1 MTFKECIERLREA
14 GIDTPEHEARE
25 LFIRFAD
32 YPRDGAI
39 FDQNEASSEEL
50 SSAIERRCARE
61 PLQYIVGEVGFYRE
75 LYSVSPDCL
84 IPRAD
89 TETLVDFAVK
99 ALKAGARFLDVCT
112 GSGCIA
118 VSTLKNTVATTAVA
132 LDISY
137 GALDIAAKNAA
148 KNGVTDRIEFLRMD
162 ALAGVPD
169 GKFDAILS
177 NPPYVSQSEYEA
189 LAPELY
195 FEPKLA
201 LLGGEDGADFY
212 RYMIPSYKKC
222 LTDGGFM
229 AFEIGASQGALLT
242 SLAAENGMLIEI
254 IKDLSGNDRVA
265 VLREA

>member
-1 MTFKECIERLREA
+1 MTFKECIDALRAA
-14 GIDTPEHEARE
+14 GIETAEHEARE
-25 LFIRFAD
+25 LFTRFAD
-32 YPRDGAI
+32 FPRGGVILNTD
-39 FDQNEASSEEL
+39 ASASEEL
-50 SSAIERRCARE
+50 SSAVERRCSRE

-99 ALKAGARFLDVCT
+99 ALKEGARFLDVCT

-118 VSTLKNTVATTAVA
+118 VSTLKNTRATTAVA
-132 LDISY
+132 VDISY
-137 GALDIAAKNAA
+137 GALDIASKNAA
-148 KNGVTDRIEFLRMD
+148 KNGVGDRIEFLRMD
-162 ALAGVPD
+162 ALSGAPD
-169 GKFDAILS
+169 GKFDAVLS

-212 RYMIPSYKKC
+212 RYMIPAYKKC

-229 AFEIGASQGALLT
+229 AFEIGSSQGALLT
-242 SLAAENGMLIEI
+242 TLAAENGMLIEI